1 MRLVRQE
8 LIAQDDKERIPKVL
22 KQNIILSVVLGVG
35 AFYICSYNEYKVVV
49 VKIKTKILQS
59 NWLI

>member
-8 LIAQDDKERIPKVL
+8 LIAQDDKEMIPRVL

-35 AFYICSYNEYKVVV
+35 SFYICSSNEYKVVV
-49 VKIKTKILQS
+49 VKITTKILQS

>member
-8 LIAQDDKERIPKVL
+8 LIAQDDKERIPRVL
-22 KQNIILSVVLGVG
+22 KQNIIFSVALGVG
-35 AFYICSYNEYKVVV
+35 AFYICSYYEYKIAV
-49 VKIKTKILQS
+49 VKITTKILQS